1 MIVGAMVSWERLLLE
16 AMADQGD
23 YMIKNYGWRESGDIV
38 CSRSLN
44 VVGQGGKYFQKPSQ
58 EQHPNY
64 DIVPEIS
71 QYRNINKS
79 YQRTTGGYGLCA
91 PTEST
96 GPLSC

>member
-1 MIVGAMVSWERLLLE
+1 MVSWKWFLLE
-16 AMADQGD
+16 ATVDKGD
-23 YMIKNYGWRESGDIV
+23 YIIKKYEWGQSGDIV
-38 CSRSLN
+38 CSQNFN
-44 VVGQGGKYFQKPSQ
+44 VVGQGGKHFRKPSQ

-71 QYRNINKS
+71 HNRDINKS

-96 GPLSC
+96 WPLSY